1 MHMQPIYRMNP
12 FITRIGNGRAR
23 TNAYIAGAACQ
34 DQLPLDIGMIYS
46 TEGVVL
52 NKLNEVR
59 DYLWEMH

>member
-1 MHMQPIYRMNP
+1 MNP

>member
-1 MHMQPIYRMNP
+1 MAEPGQMPTLQVQRVKTSYHWI
-12 FITRIGNGRAR
+12 
-23 TNAYIAGAACQ
+23 
-34 DQLPLDIGMIYS
+34 LVWIYS